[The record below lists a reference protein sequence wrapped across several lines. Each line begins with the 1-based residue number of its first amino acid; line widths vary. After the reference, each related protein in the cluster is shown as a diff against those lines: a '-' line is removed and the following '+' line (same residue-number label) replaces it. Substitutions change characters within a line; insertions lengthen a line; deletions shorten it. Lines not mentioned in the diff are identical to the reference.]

1 MDRQSLLAIESVSKA
16 FGGIRALEQVSF
28 NISEGEI
35 FSLIGPNGAGKTTIF
50 NCITRI
56 YSPESGRISFSGND
70 LLSLKPHQIC
80 NLGITRTFQNVELFS
95 HLSVAQNLII
105 GLYSHFQYRFLPSL
119 LRLRGVRKE
128 ERKHRRQAEE
138 IMNFLGILPY
148 KDLRVSS
155 LPYGLQKL
163 VELGRA
169 LVSRP
174 KLVLLD
180 EPVSG
185 MNQEEKEMLT
195 QILLEVRKGL
205 GTTILL
211 VEHDMNFV
219 MNMSDRICVLN
230 FGEKIA
236 EGTPDQVRQNPKVIE
251 AYLGGETQI

>member
-1 MDRQSLLAIESVSKA
+1 MNNQNLLAIESVSKI
-16 FGGIRALEQVSF
+16 FGGIRALEKVSF
-28 NISEGEI
+28 SVPEGEI
-35 FSLIGPNGAGKTTIF
+35 FSLIGPNGAGKTTMF

-56 YSPESGRISFSGND
+56 YSPESGGISFLGND
-70 LLSLKPHQIC
+70 LLSLRPHQIC
-80 NLGITRTFQNVELFS
+80 GLGITRTFQNIELFS

-105 GLYSHFQYRFLPSL
+105 GLYSHFQYHFLASL
-119 LRLRGVRKE
+119 LWLRRVRE
-128 ERKHRRQAEE
+128 EEKKHRDRAEE
-138 IMNFLGILPY
+138 IMDFLGLLPH
-148 KDLRVSS
+148 KNLRVSS

-195 QILLEVRKGL
+195 RILLGIRESLR
-205 GTTILL
+205 TTILL

-219 MNMSDRICVLN
+219 MNISDKICVLN
-230 FGEKIA
+230 FGQKIA
-236 EGTPDQVRQNPKVIE
+236 EGTPDQVSHDPKVIG
-251 AYLGGETQI
+251 AYLGGEA

>member
-1 MDRQSLLAIESVSKA
+1 MDRQRLLAIESVSKV

-35 FSLIGPNGAGKTTIF
+35 FSLIGPNGAGKTTMF

-56 YSPESGRISFSGND
+56 YSPESGKISFLDSD
-70 LLSLKPHQIC
+70 LLSLKPHEIC
-80 NLGITRTFQNVELFS
+80 SLGITRTFQNIELFS
-95 HLSVAQNLII
+95 HLSVAENLII

-119 LRLRGVRKE
+119 LRLRSVRE
-128 ERKHRRQAEE
+128 EEKKHRGRAEE
-138 IMNFLGILPY
+138 IMDFLGLLPY
-148 KDLRVSS
+148 KHARVSG

-195 QILLEVRKGL
+195 QILLEIRKGL

-219 MNMSDRICVLN
+219 MNISDRICVLN
-230 FGEKIA
+230 FGGKIA
-236 EGTPDQVRQNPKVIE
+236 EGSPDQVRQNPKVIE
-251 AYLGGETQI
+251 AYLGGEAQI